1 MKKFYFGRTRL
12 SINSKLVYSLFLLLT
27 PFFSVAQL
35 SGSYTINSGSST
47 NYASGGSNFESF
59 SDLADALNDDGF
71 SGNVTIT
78 VTLGSGPYSES
89 FDLEDVKGNST
100 STLTINGNGETITT
114 SSSETVSLEEVS
126 HLTINDLVIRNTQSA
141 GRCVQMRG
149 ETSFVTINDCE
160 LIKTGTSMTSS
171 SSVYLM
177 LSNVTNA
184 FGSTNQDLRSNIRI
198 TNNYFHN
205 GSNATN
211 RGAYAGIAIHQP
223 IDDGEDQNI
232 VIENNEITAFW
243 RWGITLEDVSGI
255 EILRN
260 EMHNPTNFRSGFR
273 YGIQH
278 FGNFNGEA
286 PEEPNVVGYNKIYNL
301 NPPNYT
307 GTTYGI
313 GWFAYYGDHEAR
325 IYNNIIDLQG
335 AGTLF
340 GVYPYGAF
348 TSYTSTPGN
357 KDVVNNTI
365 LLRSTANGSTFST
378 LAGIYGFYLDQS
390 ELSNNIIKIERS
402 NARTAVGIYNP
413 QGGTASHNNIYL
425 NVGSNVSNTLYVATT
440 GLNGQQSVDDFLSS
454 YSNSVSVNP
463 VFSDIDN
470 QNYTPVSLAMGN
482 KAKPI
487 TYVTQDIEGN
497 TRNNRTPDLGAIEYF
512 IDAEL
517 VSVNMDAGANEC
529 APYTEAVGFTVKNN
543 SPFPIFNYPIKY
555 SINGGDEISEI
566 FADTIAPNSSLDL
579 EFTNVP
585 TFNGTAAYAI
595 EVAVD
600 GEDDAPL
607 NSDASFTFNTTGSP
621 AGGDLAEGSVFEG
634 YFRTGNDVDPDVTV
648 NDYALEYDITRP
660 NKYSGQ
666 APGTD
671 YTYTLNSMTTGG
683 TTLGSAEGFV
693 LNGEVVE
700 IDPATSL
707 AGSTIWFEVSV
718 LDNTTGCDTSFGR
731 YMYVPHVPQVS
742 FDADDVCLGDVAEF
756 KNNTTL
762 DGNDYMLQSWDFDDP
777 DASILDDTSD
787 IADGFWSYTTF
798 GTADVS
804 LTVWNGVY
812 PKFRYSDTRS
822 ITVTPKPELDFK
834 VLNACEGTAI
844 QFNNNSSL
852 PVAGTINYRWDFGD
866 GNTSMAESPTHVY
879 STPGQRVVRLTG
891 VANGCAASLTKNA
904 YQFEKPV
911 ANFTSIG
918 ACNFEDIDFVN
929 ASTIPNDGRMGYSWD
944 FGDGGISRQPSPMH
958 AFATPGSKTVTLK
971 ATSEFGC
978 EDTYTASITLAESPE
993 ADFEWDAACNLTPVQ
1008 FTRTGSVPGDGSGS
1022 TYSWDFNGMGM
1033 SGDENPSYLFSE
1045 IGPKNVTLTINDLNG
1060 CSSSITK
1067 ELNVV
1072 LQAVADF
1079 EVADVCEGSDAVFTN
1094 TSRVAAGNLEYVWN
1108 FGAPSGAT
1116 STDLAPRFAYPV
1128 TGQTRIVNVTLQA
1141 NVPGGCSD
1149 EVTKSLTVNATPDAD
1164 FEADVEGRTVIIT
1177 GPAGN
1182 DIYQWTF
1189 GDGGKSTDENP
1200 VYTYSN
1206 VDQGTFE
1213 VCLGTRNAEC
1223 WSENCETITI
1233 NLVGI
1238 EDLTVNNAMINVYP
1252 NPSNGA
1258 FTLEVSEASEDA
1270 VIKIADILGN
1280 EVSFGVVDNLNGKY
1294 SINLEGVAAGVYFVQ
1309 VKNGDFYAT
1318 KRINVNK

>member
-1 MKKFYFGRTRL
+1 MHQQAVQPIIVNNIFDLVGRST
-12 SINSKLVYSLFLLLT
+12 IYGIYTYAYYANEEIDIKHNTLLLKDEGQANT
-27 PFFSVAQL
+27 GTIYAMFTGYS
-35 SGSYTINSGSST
+35 SGS
-47 NYASGGSNFESF
+47 AE
-59 SDLADALNDDGF
+59 
-71 SGNVTIT
+71 
-78 VTLGSGPYSES
+78 
-89 FDLEDVKGNST
+89 
-100 STLTINGNGETITT
+100 
-114 SSSETVSLEEVS
+114 
-126 HLTINDLVIRNTQSA
+126 
-141 GRCVQMRG
+141 
-149 ETSFVTINDCE
+149 
-160 LIKTGTSMTSS
+160 
-171 SSVYLM
+171 
-177 LSNVTNA
+177 
-184 FGSTNQDLRSNIRI
+184 
-198 TNNYFHN
+198 
-205 GSNATN
+205 
-211 RGAYAGIAIHQP
+211 
-223 IDDGEDQNI
+223 
-232 VIENNEITAFW
+232 
-243 RWGITLEDVSGI
+243 
-255 EILRN
+255 
-260 EMHNPTNFRSGFR
+260 
-273 YGIQH
+273 
-278 FGNFNGEA
+278 
-286 PEEPNVVGYNKIYNL
+286 
-301 NPPNYT
+301 
-307 GTTYGI
+307 
-313 GWFAYYGDHEAR
+313 
-325 IYNNIIDLQG
+325 NNII
-335 AGTLF
+335 
-340 GVYPYGAF
+340 Y
-348 TSYTSTPGN
+348 
-357 KDVVNNTI
+357 
-365 LLRSTANGSTFST
+365 
-378 LAGIYGFYLDQS
+378 
-390 ELSNNIIKIERS
+390 
-402 NARTAVGIYNP
+402 
-413 QGGTASHNNIYL
+413 
-425 NVGSNVSNTLYVATT
+425 
-440 GLNGQQSVDDFLSS
+440 
-454 YSNSVSVNP
+454 
-463 VFSDIDN
+463 SDIDKTGGTMYAI
-470 QNYTPVSLAMGN
+470 YTYDYGTGYAMR
-482 KAKPI
+482 
-487 TYVTQDIEGN
+487 Y
-497 TRNNRTPDLGAIEYF
+497 RNNNIHLEDMNKQGTVAYGYDPGNGGVLTDFDDLVNGIGRDWYNVSVGFADRNNGDYRISSFGLCNAGIPQKDVPLDFYGTTRSTKTPDLGAAEFYLDIEV
-512 IDAEL
+512 A
-517 VSVNMDAGANEC
+517 SVDVKTNTSEC
-529 APYTEAVGFTVKNN
+529 GNFSTPIGITVENN
-543 SPFPIFNYPIKY
+543 SPYPVSNIPVAY
-555 SINGGDEISEI
+555 EINGKKVSEVVKGPI
-566 FADTIAPNSSLDL
+566 GVGGSASYTFDAI
-579 EFTNVP
+579 P
-585 TFNGTAAYAI
+585 TFNTPGTNVIDGY
-595 EVAVD
+595 VD
-600 GEDDAPL
+600 GIDDDAT
-607 NSDASFTFNTTGSP
+607 NNDDNYSFNIVASP
-621 AGGDLAEGSVFEG
+621 AGGDLTAGAVFEG
-634 YFRTGNDVDPDVTV
+634 YFRSGNMADPDVTV

-671 YTYTLNSMTTGG
+671 YTYTLNAMTTGG
-683 TTLGSAEGFV
+683 TTLGSADGFD

-700 IDPATSL
+700 IDPSTGL

-718 LDNTTGCDTSFGR
+718 LDNATGCDTSYGR
-731 YMYVPHVPQVS
+731 YMYVPHVPEVS
-742 FDADDVCLGDVAEF
+742 FDAGSGTVCLGVVAEY
-756 KNNTTL
+756 KNNSTL
-762 DGNDYMLQSWDFDDP
+762 DGSDYMLQSWDFDDP
-777 DASILDDTSD
+777 DASVLNDTSD
-787 IADGFWSYTTF
+787 IADGFWDYTTY

-812 PKFRYSDTRS
+812 PKFKYNETKTV
-822 ITVTPKPELDFK
+822 TVTPKPELDFK

-844 QFNNNSSL
+844 QFNNNSVL
-852 PVAGTINYRWDFGD
+852 PGNTGGTINYSWNFGD
-866 GNTSMAESPTHVY
+866 GNTSLAESPTHLY
-879 STPGQRVVRLTG
+879 STPGQRVVTLTG
-891 VANGCAASLTKNA
+891 VSNGCVSRLSKNA
-904 YQFEKPV
+904 YQFEKPE
-911 ANFTSIG
+911 ANFSTIG
-918 ACNFEDIDFVN
+918 ACNFEDIEFVN

-1094 TSRVAAGNLEYVWN
+1094 KSTVAAGNLDYVWN

-1116 STDLAPRFAYPV
+1116 STDLSPRFAYPV

-1318 KRINVNK
+1318 KRITVNK

>member
-1 MKKFYFGRTRL
+1 MALQHQY
-12 SINSKLVYSLFLLLT
+12 
-27 PFFSVAQL
+27 
-35 SGSYTINSGSST
+35 YT
-47 NYASGGSNFESF
+47 YAN
-59 SDLADALNDDGF
+59 A
-71 SGNVTIT
+71 
-78 VTLGSGPYSES
+78 
-89 FDLEDVKGNST
+89 
-100 STLTINGNGETITT
+100 GENCVIKNNTT
-114 SSSETVSLEEVS
+114 SSDNIGPYWGFFLADQNGNTDDDYNIIDGNEIKDWGVYGIRTYYSDIGTQI
-126 HLTINDLVIRNTQSA
+126 INNELHNEDNPNSNNTQFGIYMYEFRAS
-141 GRCVQMRG
+141 G
-149 ETSFVTINDCE
+149 EV
-160 LIKTGTSMTSS
+160 LIANNWIHDMCKDGI
-171 SSVYLM
+171 
-177 LSNVTNA
+177 
-184 FGSTNQDLRSNIRI
+184 GSK
-198 TNNYFHN
+198 
-205 GSNATN
+205 
-211 RGAYAGIAIHQP
+211 
-223 IDDGEDQNI
+223 
-232 VIENNEITAFW
+232 
-243 RWGITLEDVSGI
+243 
-255 EILRN
+255 
-260 EMHNPTNFRSGFR
+260 
-273 YGIQH
+273 YGIYLY
-278 FGNFNGEA
+278 
-286 PEEPNVVGYNKIYNL
+286 GYEM
-301 NPPNYT
+301 
-307 GTTYGI
+307 G
-313 GWFAYYGDHEAR
+313 GDDPSY
-325 IYNNIIDLQG
+325 IVNNIIDLPAERFTYGIYCYSYFTSEDVNILHNTLYLKKEPNQTNNSTVYG
-335 AGTLF
+335 LFCGYMNGNVENNIIYCDYDKTAGTL
-340 GVYPYGAF
+340 YGI
-348 TSYTSTPGN
+348 YTYDYNSGYGPSNFSNNNIHLEDMTGSGTIAYAYDPGN
-357 KDVVNNTI
+357 GGVFTTYNDMTSAFGRNWYNESVGFAD
-365 LLRSTANGSTFST
+365 RANGDYRVSSFG
-378 LAGIYGFYLDQS
+378 LCNAGRALRDVPLDFY
-390 ELSNNIIKIERS
+390 
-402 NARTAVGIYNP
+402 
-413 QGGTASHNNIYL
+413 
-425 NVGSNVSNTLYVATT
+425 
-440 GLNGQQSVDDFLSS
+440 
-454 YSNSVSVNP
+454 
-463 VFSDIDN
+463 
-470 QNYTPVSLAMGN
+470 
-482 KAKPI
+482 
-487 TYVTQDIEGN
+487 GN
-497 TRNNRTPDLGAIEYF
+497 TRSTTTPDIGAAEFFLDIEVASV
-512 IDAEL
+512 D
-517 VSVNMDAGANEC
+517 VSTNVSEC
-529 APYTEAVGFTVKNN
+529 GNFSTPIGITIENN
-543 SPFPIFNYPIKY
+543 SAYPVSNIPVAY
-555 SINGGDEISEI
+555 EINGSVVSEVVNGP
-566 FADTIAPNSSLDL
+566 IASGSSSSYTFDA
-579 EFTNVP
+579 VP
-585 TFNGTAAYAI
+585 TFNTPGTNVIDGY
-595 EVAVD
+595 VD
-600 GEDDAPL
+600 GIDDDATNNEDDY
-607 NSDASFTFNTTGSP
+607 TFNIIASP
-621 AGGDLAEGSVFEG
+621 AGGDLTAGAVFEG
-634 YFRTGNDVDPDVTV
+634 YFRSGNMADPDVTV

-671 YTYTLNSMTTGG
+671 YTYTLNAMTTGG
-683 TTLGSAEGFV
+683 TTLGSADGFD

-700 IDPATSL
+700 IDPSTSL

-718 LDNTTGCDTSFGR
+718 LDNATGCDTSYGR
-731 YMYVPHVPQVS
+731 YMYVPHVPEVS
-742 FDADDVCLGDVAEF
+742 FDAGSGTVCLGVVAEY
-756 KNNTTL
+756 KNNSTL
-762 DGNDYMLQSWDFDDP
+762 DGSDYMLQSWDFDDP
-777 DASILDDTSD
+777 DASVLNDTSD
-787 IADGFWSYTTF
+787 IADGFWDYTTY

-812 PKFRYSDTRS
+812 PKFKYNETKTV
-822 ITVTPKPELDFK
+822 TVTPKPELDFK

-844 QFNNNSSL
+844 QFNNNSVL
-852 PVAGTINYRWDFGD
+852 PGNTGGTINYSWNFGD

-879 STPGQRVVRLTG
+879 STPGQRVVTLTG
-891 VANGCAASLTKNA
+891 VSNGCVSRLSKNA
-904 YQFEKPV
+904 YQFEKPE

-918 ACNFEDIDFVN
+918 ACNFEDIEFVN

-1094 TSRVAAGNLEYVWN
+1094 KSTVAAGNLDYVWN

-1116 STDLAPRFAYPV
+1116 STDLSPRFAYPV

-1318 KRINVNK
+1318 KRITVNK